1 MTPQQP
7 NHADLYQGLGRLEG
21 ATTAMGARLDKIED
35 VLERIDK
42 RLANLEAKEDQR
54 KGAVA
59 TLVAIG
65 GVIGGLVVKFG
76 TMLFGGGHS

>member
-1 MTPQQP
+1 MNSP
-7 NHADLYQGLGRLEG
+7 NHSDLYQGLGRLEG
-21 ATTAMGARLDKIED
+21 ATQAMENRLDKIEE

-42 RLANLEAKEDQR
+42 RLAGLEDKENQR
-54 KGAVA
+54 KGAIA

-76 TMLFGGGHS
+76 TLIFGGAH